1 MGFLDVAILQMFC
14 LKKKALR
21 KSEGLCV
28 RLNRLPEVAHAY
40 AYADI
45 CTAVEVGLRFPNQFA
60 VIPAAKL
67 SDMAIRLSAA
77 VCVAA

>member
-1 MGFLDVAILQMFC
+1 MCKAKQVAYT
-14 LKKKALR
+14 
-21 KSEGLCV
+21 
-28 RLNRLPEVAHAY
+28 Y
-40 AYADI
+40 AYI